1 MPSKPDTETGKS
13 SEALSD
19 SAADQNVDKI
29 RDILFGGQMRD
40 YARRFETM
48 ERRIAA
54 ETERLARDMD
64 KRLEGLE
71 AFVRKELDMLSER
84 LAQEKHERLKG
95 RDALQGSL
103 EQLRQETE
111 AQFGEFDERVNAE
124 MRTLRSDLHD
134 QNVDLTGLVQQSREA
149 VEARLEAE
157 SRELEDS
164 KVAREDLAGLF
175 SEVALRLKRDF
186 DLPEGD

>member
-1 MPSKPDTETGKS
+1 MPSKPDTDTGKATDVLPDAS
-13 SEALSD
+13 
-19 SAADQNVDKI
+19 ADQNVDKI

-48 ERRIAA
+48 ERRITA
-54 ETERLARDMD
+54 EAERLAGDID
-64 KRLEGLE
+64 KRLDNLEG
-71 AFVRKELDMLSER
+71 FVRKELDMLSER
-84 LAQEKHERLKG
+84 LAQEKQERTKG
-95 RDALQGSL
+95 RDVLQSGQ
-103 EQLRQETE
+103 EQLRQDTQ
-111 AQFGEFDERVNAE
+111 AQFSEFDERVTAE
-124 MRTLRSDLHD
+124 MRTMRADLHD

-157 SRELEDS
+157 AGDLQDT